1 MNWKDKVIVAR
12 WLYANT
18 ARQPIE
24 IANELGIRPEWI
36 GSTLGLVPPPHS
48 LADRRVNYAGQV
60 GQIHEVIDVGDRDL
74 FGIYRHG
81 PRSSYAGF
89 VDPSQVQ
96 VLP

>member
-1 MNWKDKVIVAR
+1 MNWKDKITIAR
-12 WLYANT
+12 WLWNNT
-18 ARQPIE
+18 ARTPQE

-36 GSTLGLVPPPHS
+36 GSALGIEPLPHP

-81 PRSSYAGF
+81 ARGSYVGF
-89 VDPSQVQ
+89 VDTSQVQ